1 MLKFSIIVIT
11 ISRYI
16 CVSNVRLGGV
26 YVSFKHKERAFVV
39 MVDVLIIKHDWMG
52 NNESRLK
59 FCGLTKVTY
68 YGCDKHFSD
77 AFIVYYYIR
86 SLLFRYLMIAVHTEK
101 SFKAL

>member
-39 MVDVLIIKHDWMG
+39 MVDVIHNKT
-52 NNESRLK
+52 
-59 FCGLTKVTY
+59 GLGGKQ
-68 YGCDKHFSD
+68 
-77 AFIVYYYIR
+77 
-86 SLLFRYLMIAVHTEK
+86 
-101 SFKAL
+101 